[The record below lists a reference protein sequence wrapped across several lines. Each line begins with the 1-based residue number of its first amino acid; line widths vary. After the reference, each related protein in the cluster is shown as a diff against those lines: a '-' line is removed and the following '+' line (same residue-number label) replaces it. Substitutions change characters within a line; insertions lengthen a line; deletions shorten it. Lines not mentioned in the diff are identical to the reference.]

1 MSIRVEIQQKLK
13 AAFSPTEILVRDDS
27 AAHAGHA
34 GAPAGGESHF
44 HVQMRAESFTR
55 QSRIARHRAVH
66 NALGAEL
73 MGRIHALSLD
83 LDG

>member
-1 MSIRVEIQQKLK
+1 MSVKTEIEQKLQ
-13 AAFSPTEILVRDDS
+13 AAFAPAEILVRDDS

-44 HVQMRAESFTR
+44 HVQMRAASFAS

-66 NALGAEL
+66 SALGPEL
-73 MGRIHALSLD
+73 MGHIHALSLD
-83 LDG
+83 LDA